1 MFCRNRWN
9 GAVIPFAGLLL
20 VVASVVTPARVF
32 GQVSGGDVS
41 GSITDASGAV
51 MPNVKV
57 SLGDM
62 ATGVTRVVATDARG
76 FYTAPDLPPDTYEMT
91 VTAQG
96 FVTQV
101 RAGITVTVG
110 AKLVLNITMQ
120 RGNPQQVV
128 RQAAAV
134 ASQSSSAV
142 SGNVSSSTVRNT

>member
-1 MFCRNRWN
+1 
-9 GAVIPFAGLLL
+9 
-20 VVASVVTPARVF
+20 
-32 GQVSGGDVS
+32 
-41 GSITDASGAV
+41 

-142 SGNVSSSTVRNT
+142 SGNVSSSTVRNTPLNGRDWTQLATLQSGVTGIQTGSQAGGTPE